1 VGIPVVNRT
10 IALSLAGVLLS
21 FAAACLADGT
31 SQRRLTPD
39 DMAKLEQLGAGP
51 GTSGMAGI
59 RTTVL
64 SGDPTRPGLYTI
76 RLSVPAHLR
85 IEAHVHR
92 DQRSAVVVSG
102 HWSIGYG
109 DRFDA
114 SALKLLPPGSFYTE
128 PAEAPHFASTG
139 AEPVVVYISGVGP
152 TDTRFQHQSESNKE

>member
-1 VGIPVVNRT
+1 MGRS
-10 IALSLAGVLLS
+10 IALSIAVALLS
-21 FAAACLADGT
+21 LAADCMAGDA
-31 SQRRLTPD
+31 SQRRLTAD
-39 DMAKLEQLGAGP
+39 EISKLEETGAGP

-64 SGDPTRPGLYTI
+64 SGDPAKPGLYTI
-76 RLSVPAHLR
+76 RLFVPGNLR

-114 SALKLLPPGSFYTE
+114 SALKVLPPGSFYTE
-128 PAEAPHFASTG
+128 PGEAPHFASTG
-139 AEPVVVYISGVGP
+139 PEPVVVYISGVGP
-152 TDTRFQHQSESNKE
+152 TDTRFRIDQQAPGSKQ